1 MRVAIIGAGI
11 SGLGAAWIL
20 RKTHSVSV
28 FEAADY
34 PGGHTH
40 TVDVSLQ
47 GVSAPVDTGFLVFN
61 DRTYPNLLGLFAEL
75 NVPWTASDMSL
86 SVRLPAL
93 NLEWCGSSLSTLFAQ
108 KRNILRPAFWGMLK
122 DILRFNREA
131 LAWLNISD
139 ADITLDEFLR
149 RGAYGEWFKTAYL
162 LPMAA
167 AIWSCPTATM
177 LAYPARSILQFYRNH
192 GLLQIFDR
200 PQWRTVV
207 GGGREYVQRITR
219 QLSDV
224 RLNAPVEAL
233 HPAPEGGVMVQFA
246 GNQKEHFDQVICAL
260 HGDQARKLLGDHWP
274 EQSAAL
280 AQCQYQDNEAYLHW
294 DESFLP
300 KHRKAWAA
308 WNFHEEG
315 VADARRSVAVTYLI
329 NQLQP
334 LPFKTPVM
342 VTLNPQRVPDPQ
354 KTWAQFH
361 YAHPVFDHGALA
373 GQEAVRRLQGRDGL
387 WFCGAW
393 LGHGFH
399 EDGLRSAVEVA
410 NHMGIRATW
419 QKQASP
425 ATEPRMETWPQ
436 QGLC

>member
-354 KTWAQFH
+354 KT
-361 YAHPVFDHGALA
+361 
-373 GQEAVRRLQGRDGL
+373 
-387 WFCGAW
+387 
-393 LGHGFH
+393 
-399 EDGLRSAVEVA
+399 
-410 NHMGIRATW
+410 
-419 QKQASP
+419 
-425 ATEPRMETWPQ
+425 
-436 QGLC
+436 